1 MKECKT
7 CGGTGKILDMSVG
20 PVGHMGARK
29 EPQKC
34 PDCKGTGRVKTKFRV
49 PPPEETETHVY
60 PTPPS
65 QESQKE
71 CLKCG
76 YLTYDSP
83 PCPKCGGGVMKP
95 QESQDESLEDMFFNC
110 WNEIDRR
117 LDEGD
122 LDEFHAGQVQ
132 REIAK
137 KYAKLA
143 QDHASTVADKAW
155 LDGAESEHRY
165 FVKHLNAMTIP
176 MAEVECNCTTHKGI
190 NGLLIAELAN
200 LKGGKIKLYFDVYKG
215 KTQ

>member
-1 MKECKT
+1 MKECT
-7 CGGTGKILDMSVG
+7 SCDGNGYINVPPTGEDLAVCADCDGTGK
-20 PVGHMGARK
+20 A
-29 EPQKC
+29 
-34 PDCKGTGRVKTKFRV
+34 
-49 PPPEETETHVY
+49 

-65 QESQKE
+65 
-71 CLKCG
+71 
-76 YLTYDSP
+76 
-83 PCPKCGGGVMKP
+83 